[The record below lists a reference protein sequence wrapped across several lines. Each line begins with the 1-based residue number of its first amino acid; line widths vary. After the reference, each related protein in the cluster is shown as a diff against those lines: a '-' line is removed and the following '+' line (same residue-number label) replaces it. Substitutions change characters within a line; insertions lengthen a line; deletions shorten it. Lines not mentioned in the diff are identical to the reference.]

1 MRKFTGALAVVA
13 LLAVASAAPAA
24 EVVMFFAGGDTGLTP
39 EQAETLG
46 TAPIIPQSAV
56 TDDGLVNVQVWM
68 AIRNQGENYGSYGYT
83 TVSGGGFSL
92 VGDNGDLK
100 GSGTIFRAFGTPAAQ
115 RRWDSA
121 SATFNP
127 AAGGGSNVAVGASFD
142 QGLRSGANPFPGNT
156 PPKGPDDTGTGGDKS
171 YYLIADMVL
180 DVVTGSNN
188 FEDPTGTGDSFFDV
202 FFKLTQDYGSGPGL
216 QPQYQN
222 PDVQWGWDGV
232 KFVGLRSVSGEVVS
246 TNPNLRIEVPE
257 PATIALLGLGGL
269 FLRRR
274 R

>member
-24 EVVMFFAGGDTGLTP
+24 EVVMFFAGGETGLTP
-39 EQAETLG
+39 EQARDLG
-46 TAPIIPQSAV
+46 VAPVVSQVDV

-68 AIRNQGENYGSYGYT
+68 AIRDQGNNYATYGYT
-83 TVSGGGFSL
+83 TVTGGGFSL
-92 VGDNGDLK
+92 VGDNADLK
-100 GSGTIFRAFGTPAAQ
+100 GTGTIFRAFGTPAAQ

-127 AAGGGSNVAVGASFD
+127 IAGGGSDVAIGASFD
-142 QGLRSGANPFPGNT
+142 IGARSGANQSSAT
-156 PPKGPDDTGTGGDKS
+156 PPKGPDFVGGDGQG
-171 YYLIADMVL
+171 YWLIADMVL

-188 FEDPTGTGDSFFDV
+188 FEDPTNTGDSFFDV
-202 FFKLTQDYGSGPGL
+202 FMKLTQDYGSGPGL
-216 QPQYQN
+216 GAQWAV
-222 PDVQWGWDGV
+222 PDVQWGWDGT
-232 KFVGLRSVSGEVVS
+232 KFLGLRATSGEVVS